1 MPTPRVIF
9 FHMIGAVVYAVS
21 LYLLI
26 YVLLAYILHFP
37 TNRPLAMYLW
47 PFLYNLMMYG
57 LVAGIFHS
65 LRSSEAKRLQ
75 AIAAS
80 QTQSLLITAEL
91 AALRNKLNPH
101 FLFNTLHSI
110 IALVRKDAVAA
121 ESALFRFSDML
132 RYLLETEKSGSDRV
146 TLEDE
151 ISFVRD
157 YLDLEAIRLGARL
170 QVHWDIDAKALGSSI
185 PALSVQPL
193 VENSIKHAFNPRVQ
207 AGNLWIR
214 VKRDLNTQI
223 LTIQIEDDGP
233 GSATD
238 KIENS
243 TGMGVSTVQRRLQL
257 EYGPRASM
265 KIDTAPAQGF
275 RVTLEIPLN

>member
-1 MPTPRVIF
+1 
-9 FHMIGAVVYAVS
+9 
-21 LYLLI
+21 
-26 YVLLAYILHFP
+26 
-37 TNRPLAMYLW
+37 
-47 PFLYNLMMYG
+47 
-57 LVAGIFHS
+57 
-65 LRSSEAKRLQ
+65 
-75 AIAAS
+75 
-80 QTQSLLITAEL
+80 
-91 AALRNKLNPH
+91 
-101 FLFNTLHSI
+101 
-110 IALVRKDAVAA
+110 
-121 ESALFRFSDML
+121 
-132 RYLLETEKSGSDRV
+132 LLETEKSGSDRV